1 MFLSQLSKLVN
12 IIKEFDIPSYL
23 SIYTNDHCNKNN
35 TNEIKIPIKTITLK
49 PKTTQ
54 CTTNRKNTH
63 DFISNPNTLLN
74 TNDRDEIALTIMN
87 LMDNYLEKSPLEVS
101 CYHFEND
108 IQEYVVSN
116 LFIGL
121 KDFYDH
127 DILQNELVEIYY
139 KTCKIYF
146 TKYYPKRSYDDTF
159 IRKTPNFEAIKEKIL
174 YIENKPQPEQ
184 KSKEWYLFR
193 HNLITASSAWKVF
206 KSQSTINQ
214 LIVEKCK
221 TIDVNKYDIVNTST
235 PMHHGN
241 KYEDVSIM
249 FYEYKYNTKIRDYG
263 CIQHDTYKFLGAS
276 PDGINVEPNSELYGR
291 MLEIKNPTSREITGI
306 PKEDYWIQMQLQ
318 METCDLNECDFLETS
333 FKEYESEEE
342 FTNDGSFTYS
352 DKNELKGVMVY
363 FMKDGKP
370 LYEYMPLYISK
381 TEYEIWYDNIMEKHA
396 NITWISNLYWRLE
409 NYSCILV
416 LRNKEWFKHAIPH
429 IDTTW
434 SIIEKEKVD
443 GFQHRMPKKMKPRLR
458 SNSENIYS
466 QQSSSEQQTN
476 ESSYTSSGLHVCL
489 SNVISNDIM
498 NTYTNES
505 LNEKKQTINNNTKSK
520 SGSGCII
527 NTDNLHNQ
535 IIYIDTGFE
544 THTKNESDISN
555 SDIIGIGTD

>member
-1 MFLSQLSKLVN
+1 MLLSQLSKLVN
-12 IIKEFDIPSYL
+12 IIKEFDIPSYF
-23 SIYTNDHCNKNN
+23 SNN
-35 TNEIKIPIKTITLK
+35 TNTNNTKILTLNQK
-49 PKTTQ
+49 SETDS
-54 CTTNRKNTH
+54 NIHNGKNTNV
-63 DFISNPNTLLN
+63 ILN
-74 TNDRDEIALTIMN
+74 INECDEIALTIMN
-87 LMDNYLEKSPLEVS
+87 LMDSYLDKSPLEIS
-101 CYHFEND
+101 CYHFENN

-121 KDFYDH
+121 KDFYDP
-127 DILQNELVEIYY
+127 DILQTALVDIYN

-146 TKYYPKRSYDDTF
+146 TKYYPKRSYVNTF
-159 IRKTPNFEAIKEKIL
+159 IRKTPKFEAIKEKIL
-174 YIENKPQPEQ
+174 YIENKPQPQQ

-193 HNLITASSAWKVF
+193 HNLITASSAWKIF

-214 LIVEKCK
+214 IIVEKCK
-221 TIDVNKYDIVNTST
+221 IIDVNKYDIVNTST

-409 NYSCILV
+409 NFSCILV
-416 LRNKEWFKHAIPH
+416 LRNKEWFKHAVPH
-429 IDTTW
+429 IDTIW
-434 SIIEKEKVD
+434 SIIEKEKVH

-458 SNSENIYS
+458 SNSQIVSFDNTS
-466 QQSSSEQQTN
+466 DKS
-476 ESSYTSSGLHVCL
+476 SSGLHECL
-489 SNVISNDIM
+489 SNIILNDVT
-498 NTYTNES
+498 NTDTNE
-505 LNEKKQTINNNTKSK
+505 TINETQPTNTKSK
-520 SGSGCII
+520 SGCII

-544 THTKNESDISN
+544 THTKNELDISN
-555 SDIIGIGTD
+555 SDIGGIGTD